1 MKVKVVVDDSK
12 YKNATNTKFAQVS
25 KTKLKWK
32 TIKWLIENKKENLDK
47 LSNNRQ
53 ILEKFSQIKEDS
65 KKGMN
70 KKEFGDL
77 MISNGITK
85 DFDLINKL
93 FWVFDEDGSGDI
105 EYKEL
110 AFGLEMFR
118 ETSIETKLKSKVL
131 EK

>member
-12 YKNATNTKFAQVS
+12 YQNATNTKFAQIS

-32 TIKWLIENKKENLDK
+32 IIKWIIENKQENLDK
-47 LSNNRQ
+47 LSNNRH
-53 ILEKFSQIKEDS
+53 ILEKFTLIKEHS
-65 KKGMN
+65 QKGMN
-70 KKEFGDL
+70 KKEFGEL

-85 DFDLINKL
+85 DWDIINKL

-118 ETSIETKLKSKVL
+118 DSSIENKLKSK
-131 EK
+131 

>member
-12 YKNATNTKFAQVS
+12 YKNITNTKFAQVS

-53 ILEKFSQIKEDS
+53 ILEKFNQIKEDS
-65 KKGMN
+65 QKGLN

-85 DFDLINKL
+85 DRDIINKL

-118 ETSIETKLKSKVL
+118 ESSLESKLKSKL
-131 EK
+131 FN